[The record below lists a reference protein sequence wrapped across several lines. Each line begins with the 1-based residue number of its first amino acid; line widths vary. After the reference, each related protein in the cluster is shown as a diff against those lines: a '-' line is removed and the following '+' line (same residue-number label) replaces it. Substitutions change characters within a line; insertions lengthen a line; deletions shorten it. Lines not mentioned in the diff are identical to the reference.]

1 MDAQKLLDFNNWVV
15 VGDVLNEDKYAYR
28 ILNKLV
34 DFDFNAKGISPY
46 SNNEEVYKSLKDV
59 PYKIDV
65 IDLCINPL
73 KGIDIVREASE
84 LGVDKVLIQPGAAS
98 EEILSFCKEKGIIAI
113 EGCALVELSY
123 YKRKA
128 R

>member
-1 MDAQKLLDFNNWVV
+1 MDAQQLLEFKNWVV

-28 ILNKLV
+28 ILNKLI
-34 DFDFNAKGISPY
+34 DSGFNAKGVSPN
-46 SNNEEVYKSLKDV
+46 SDNNDVYKSLGDV

-65 IDLCINPL
+65 IDLCINP
-73 KGIDIVREASE
+73 KSGMDIVRQAYD
-84 LGVDKVLIQPGAAS
+84 LGLNKILIQPGAAS

-123 YKRKA
+123 YKRK